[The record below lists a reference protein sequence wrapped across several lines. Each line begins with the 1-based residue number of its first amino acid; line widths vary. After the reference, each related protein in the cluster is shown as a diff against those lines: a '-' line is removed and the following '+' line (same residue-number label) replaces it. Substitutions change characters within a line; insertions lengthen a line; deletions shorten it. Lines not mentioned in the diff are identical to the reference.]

1 MQQINDKKLNRIL
14 AQYVTSSSYAAA
26 GLFPVPVL
34 QKPKK
39 KKNQTPRKKSLISRK
54 MRTATLF
61 LLIRLLVLLMQYW
74 DVI

>member
-39 KKNQTPRKKSLISRK
+39 KSLISRK